1 MTDLEYRLIKETVK
15 QEILREMILG
25 EPPKTESALL
35 EVKRRQRDIFECY
48 FSELRKLDAARYWR
62 IKEAIIKLTNLC
74 RFRSCT
80 PYAWDSSLKTE
91 TEAESAIATYAA
103 ICKMIAE
110 FVGKLN

>member
-25 EPPKTESALL
+25 EPPEAESSLL
-35 EVKRRQRDIFECY
+35 EVKRRQRDIFEGY
-48 FSELRKLDAARYWR
+48 FSELRKLDVARYWR

-80 PYAWDSSLKTE
+80 PYVWGASIKTE
-91 TEAESAIATYAA
+91 TEAESAIATYEV
-103 ICKMIAE
+103 ICKMTSE
-110 FVGKLN
+110 LVGQPN